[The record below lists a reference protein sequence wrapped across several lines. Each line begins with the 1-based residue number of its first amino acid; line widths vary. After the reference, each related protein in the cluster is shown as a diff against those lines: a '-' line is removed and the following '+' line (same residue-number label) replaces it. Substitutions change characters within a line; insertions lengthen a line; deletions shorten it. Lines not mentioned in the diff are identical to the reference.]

1 MKSTTRADMV
11 SHMLHELVL
20 SPFGASAF
28 FQHEEANSTPRNAGF
43 HHVLAFIVL
52 SGTLLGTPIAAS
64 SIDAPR
70 LVMTQEIAGND
81 STLERSGL
89 ILLVED
95 ATAVSPETIA
105 LARMILG
112 NLPVEVRVPHVA
124 PSADGEVGFTWVNGR
139 DRLEAMLHPDK
150 HLVWIKKISGNFALG
165 EDIEISAPEDLS
177 VFYSALGNFY
187 ERS

>member
-1 MKSTTRADMV
+1 MNR
-11 SHMLHELVL
+11 
-20 SPFGASAF
+20 
-28 FQHEEANSTPRNAGF
+28 
-43 HHVLAFIVL
+43 
-52 SGTLLGTPIAAS
+52 
-64 SIDAPR
+64 
-70 LVMTQEIAGND
+70 
-81 STLERSGL
+81 TLERSGL
-89 ILLVED
+89 LLLVED

-124 PSADGEVGFTWVNGR
+124 PSADGEVGFTSVKGR

-150 HLVWIKKISGNFALG
+150 HLVWIKKISGNFAPG